1 MIVFRVRPTRNA
13 NKYVHTENRAS
24 YAPIATETK
33 AMTKRLNHDRLAN
46 DIDTAY
52 DALVRIGR
60 GLGKLDPVF
69 GTLDRALIDTFTGLQ
84 ELRAHLDK
92 RAVDGGARSPFITR
106 DQPPSTTTRI
116 AVAAAVAEQRGVEHA
131 GYLKA
136 QRRHAANG
144 ERGWATRAGK

>member
-1 MIVFRVRPTRNA
+1 
-13 NKYVHTENRAS
+13 
-24 YAPIATETK
+24 
-33 AMTKRLNHDRLAN
+33 MTNRLNHDRLAN
-46 DIDTAY
+46 NIDAAY

-84 ELRAHLDK
+84 ELRAHLDR

-106 DQPPSTTTRI
+106 DQLPGTTTRI
-116 AVAAAVAEQRGVEHA
+116 AVAAALAEQREVERS
-131 GYLKA
+131 GYLTA

-144 ERGWATRAGK
+144 ERGWAARASK